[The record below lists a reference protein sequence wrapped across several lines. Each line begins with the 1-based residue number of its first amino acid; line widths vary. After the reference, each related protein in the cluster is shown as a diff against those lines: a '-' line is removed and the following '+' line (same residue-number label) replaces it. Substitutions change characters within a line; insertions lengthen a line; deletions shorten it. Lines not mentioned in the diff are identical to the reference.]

1 MSDEDLCYL
10 SIAEAAAM
18 IADRRLSPVE
28 LTQAV
33 LARIDALNPRVNAY
47 ITVTADEALG
57 EARDAEAAI
66 MADGYLG
73 PLHGIPLGLKDLF
86 DTQGVRTTAGSK
98 VLASRVPSEDAT
110 VVGRLKAAGAVFVGK
125 LNMHEFAYGITNE
138 NPHYGPARNPWN
150 LERITGGSSGGSG
163 AATAAGMCA
172 ASLGTDTGGSI
183 RIPACFCGIVGLKP
197 TFGLV
202 GRRGVIPLSSSL
214 DHVGPM
220 TRTVEDAAIVL
231 QAIAGHD
238 PGDPGALDVPVPD
251 YGADL
256 RAGVR
261 GMRLGVMADYVTEP
275 MGAGVKR
282 AVTAAIETLEGLGAS
297 LRPVDLPFLPYARL
311 VNGSI
316 LSAEAASYHQ
326 ASMQSAPDDYDPGV
340 LERLTRG
347 RQLLATAYVQAQESR
362 HQIRDQLLGAMAQV
376 DVLALPMEPVVAPP
390 IGGDRVTLGR
400 RATDVRS
407 AVTRFTGLFNLTGFP
422 AISVPCGFS
431 PAGLPMGF
439 QLVAKPF
446 EEATLLRVAHAY
458 EQASEWGLRRPSL

>member
-28 LTQAV
+28 LTRAV
-33 LARIDALNPRVNAY
+33 LARTEALNPRVNAY
-47 ITVTADEALG
+47 ITVTAEEAMG
-57 EARDAEAAI
+57 QAREAEAAV
-66 MADGYLG
+66 MAGGHLG

-98 VLASRVPSEDAT
+98 VLAEHVPAEDAN
-110 VVGRLKAAGAVFVGK
+110 VVTRLRAAGAVFVGK

-138 NPHYGPARNPWN
+138 NPHYGPARNPWD

-172 ASLGTDTGGSI
+172 ASLGSDTGGSI

-197 TFGLV
+197 TFGRV

-238 PGDPGALDVPVPD
+238 SGDPGSLDVPVPD
-251 YGADL
+251 YLADL
-256 RAGVR
+256 HSGVR
-261 GMRLGVMADYVTEP
+261 GMRVGVMADYVTEP

-282 AVTAAIETLEGLGAS
+282 AVTAAIETLEGLGAW
-297 LRPVDLPFLPYARL
+297 LRPVDLPFLPYARM

-316 LSAEAASYHQ
+316 LSAEAAAYHQ
-326 ASMQSAPDDYDPGV
+326 ASMQSAPDDYDPEV

-347 RQLLATAYVQAQESR
+347 RQLLATAYVQALESR
-362 HQIRDQLLGAMAQV
+362 RQIREQLLAAMGQV
-376 DVLALPMEPVVAPP
+376 DLIALPMEPVVAPP
-390 IGGDRVTLGR
+390 IGGGRVTLGR
-400 RATDVRS
+400 RPTDVRG
-407 AVTRFTGLFNLTGFP
+407 AVTRYTGLFNLTGFP
-422 AISVPCGFS
+422 AISVPCGFT

-439 QLVAKPF
+439 QLVAKPL
-446 EEATLLRVAHAY
+446 EEATLLRAAHAY
-458 EQASEWGLRRPSL
+458 EQATGHGKRRPPL